1 MNLIGIVTNG
11 LVGHQILAKFNLGWF
26 GITVTVTPT
35 PTPSPTPTATPSPTA
50 TPVGHG
56 GAIDRDSKIVIIT
69 VRIGDK
75 QKTKNYIVDEKTANI
90 IVKHISLI
98 NKIIQS
104 VEVNFRKISLT
115 LNKIFVRIKKDDR

>member
-11 LVGHQILAKFNLGWF
+11 LVGHQILAKFNLGWL
-26 GITVTVTPT
+26 GVTVTATPT
-35 PTPSPTPTATPSPTA
+35 PSPSATPSPTPTDTQ
-50 TPVGHG
+50 VGRG
-56 GAIDRDSKIVIIT
+56 GAIDSDTKIVIIT